1 MGVALGI
8 GEEVS
13 WMRKMTVEDAREGF
27 TAHAAL
33 YVLVMAALIVLNLFL
48 TGVWWFVI
56 PLVGWGIILA
66 LHYLSLRWVG
76 KADAK
81 RQAPTEQQATTAR
94 WVA

>member
-1 MGVALGI
+1 
-8 GEEVS
+8 
-13 WMRKMTVEDAREGF
+13 MREMTVEDAREGF

-56 PLVGWGIILA
+56 PLVGWGIVLA
-66 LHYLSLRWVG
+66 LHYLYLRRAA
-76 KADAK
+76 KADANNE
-81 RQAPTEQQATTAR
+81 QAPAEQQATTAR

>member
-1 MGVALGI
+1 
-8 GEEVS
+8 
-13 WMRKMTVEDAREGF
+13 MRERTQEDAREGF
-27 TAHAAL
+27 TAHAAM

-66 LHYLSLRWVG
+66 GHYLYLRRVG
-76 KADAK
+76 KTDPK
-81 RQAPTEQQATTAR
+81 RPAGTNQQATTAR

>member
-1 MGVALGI
+1 MR
-8 GEEVS
+8 EV
-13 WMRKMTVEDAREGF
+13 TVEDAREGF

-33 YVLVMAALIVLNLFL
+33 YVLVMAALIVLHLFL

-56 PLVGWGIILA
+56 VLVGWGIVLA
-66 LHYLSLRWVG
+66 GHYLYLRRVS

-81 RQAPTEQQATTAR
+81 RQAGTEQQATMAR

>member
-1 MGVALGI
+1 
-8 GEEVS
+8 
-13 WMRKMTVEDAREGF
+13 MREMTVEDAREGF

-33 YVLVMAALIVLNLFL
+33 SVLVMAALIVLNLFL

-56 PLVGWGIILA
+56 PLVGWGIVLA
-66 LHYLSLRWVG
+66 LHYLYLWRVG

-81 RQAPTEQQATTAR
+81 RQARTEQQATTAR